1 MTHIKT
7 RLLIPEESDKVQE
20 HIINKPTIL
29 EVIKNISDSLNK
41 GSTTCF
47 STVFNSKEVIIAI
60 IPIKPAVFGFVVF
73 IDNMDEA
80 NAIVSGFLVIE
91 ADDNGRYIRVKTVDE
106 FKEKDGNNQKDI
118 NEFNKI
124 ILNSK
129 AKMLSHIVATAILYF
144 ANND

>member
-7 RLLIPEESDKVQE
+7 RLLIPEESDEVQE
-20 HIINKPTIL
+20 RMVDKPFIL
-29 EVIKNISDSLNK
+29 EVMGNISDSLNK

-47 STVFNSKEVIIAI
+47 SMVFNSKEVIIALM
-60 IPIKPAVFGFVVF
+60 PIKPAVFGFVVF

-91 ADDNGRYIRVKTVDE
+91 ADDNGRYIQVKTVDE
-106 FKEKDGNNQKDI
+106 FKEKDGNNEKDI
-118 NEFNKI
+118 NELNKI